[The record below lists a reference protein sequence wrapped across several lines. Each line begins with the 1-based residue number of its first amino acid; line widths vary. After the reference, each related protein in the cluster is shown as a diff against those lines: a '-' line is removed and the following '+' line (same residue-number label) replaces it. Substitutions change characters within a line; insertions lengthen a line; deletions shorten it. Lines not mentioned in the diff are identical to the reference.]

1 MHCLRNTSYEHHDRL
16 TLFVHNQRPFGFLGV
31 TRPPWQTRWEA
42 HIAAKD
48 DDGND
53 TSIFLGQFDAKE
65 SAARAHDA
73 AQIKLFGEPPA
84 CGELNFAYG
93 EYSEVLAEME
103 TCSFEEFVRTMVRH
117 GHSNERR
124 LSRFRG
130 VHAASEGKWE
140 ARLESED
147 ASEDA

>member
-1 MHCLRNTSYEHHDRL
+1 MHCLRNTSYTSRPTDTFRSQSKAVWVSGRHAPAWYQEKEERLIHD
-16 TLFVHNQRPFGFLGV
+16 T
-31 TRPPWQTRWEA
+31 
-42 HIAAKD
+42 D

-147 ASEDA
+147 ASEVA